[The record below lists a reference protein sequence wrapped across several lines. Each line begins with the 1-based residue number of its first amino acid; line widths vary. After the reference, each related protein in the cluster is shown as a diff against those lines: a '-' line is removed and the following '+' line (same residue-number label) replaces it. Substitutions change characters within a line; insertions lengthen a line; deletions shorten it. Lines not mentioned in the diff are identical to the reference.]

1 MDSTD
6 ILAVLREEATP
17 PRPETGAG
25 EGAAAVRLQGLNSTS
40 TKALY
45 GQEMIIRYFP
55 FRIGRM
61 ENYPNPLSEGPDL
74 LLEDHPPFHI
84 SRLHLGMERRG
95 SGIVLTDPDSSSGSI
110 VDGRLLGERRGGPA
124 EILLGAG
131 KHEIR
136 LGGTASPYQFSLY
149 VVTAGEVFGIDEE
162 VSFDDRTVPVA
173 VLYGR
178 LHQQTRMVF
187 DRFFTARPQSLELAY
202 TLINSLLTHPEA
214 IDPLYHFSA
223 LPEMYDDVIVTHSL
237 NVVIYTLKLAATLP
251 LPLPSEDRKRLA
263 LAALFHDIGMYDIPL
278 EIVNKREMVTAA
290 EFEVIKRHPVQ
301 GRAWLA
307 ESGVDNLLT
316 SVVLTHHERIDGQ
329 GYPRGV
335 KDLTEYAEVVALVDY
350 FEAITHERPQRG
362 PITPH
367 EGMRRII
374 DLKKAIFSPPLLRQ
388 FIAGFSLYP
397 AYSIVRLNSGETGQV
412 VRTNRNA
419 PLRPTIRIFF
429 DRNGKTLPE
438 GANIDLAKNS
448 TLYIARDISD
458 RVFVDQYFKL

>member
-1 MDSTD
+1 MESTD
-6 ILAVLREEATP
+6 ILAAVREEAAL
-17 PRPETGAG
+17 PRPEPGAG
-25 EGAAAVRLQGLNSTS
+25 ASAVRLQGLNSTS
-40 TKALY
+40 ARALY

-61 ENYPNPLSEGPDL
+61 ENYPNPLSTSPDL
-74 LLEDHPPFHI
+74 LLEDRPPFHI
-84 SRLHLGMERRG
+84 SRLHLALERRG
-95 SGIVLTDPDSSSGSI
+95 DHLVLRDLDSSSGSI
-110 VDGRLLGERRGGPA
+110 VDGRLLGERRGGVNEIA
-124 EILLGAG
+124 LAEGRHEIL
-131 KHEIR
+131 
-136 LGGTASPYQFSLY
+136 LGGTASPFQFALQA
-149 VVTAGEVFGIDEE
+149 VTAEEVFGIAEE
-162 VSFDDRTVPVA
+162 VPFGEGTVPVA
-173 VLYGR
+173 ALYGR

-187 DRFFTARPQSLELAY
+187 DRFFADRAQGLELAY
-202 TLINSLLTHPEA
+202 TLVNSLLAHPEA

-251 LPLPSEDRKRLA
+251 SPLPAADRKRLA
-263 LAALFHDIGMYDIPL
+263 LAALFHDIGMYDIPR
-278 EIVNKREMVTAA
+278 EIVNKREEVTAA

-301 GRAWLA
+301 GRTWLA
-307 ESGVDNLLT
+307 ESGVDDFLT
-316 SVVLTHHERIDGQ
+316 AVVLTHHERVDGQ
-329 GYPRGV
+329 GYPRGI

-374 DLKKAIFSPPLLRQ
+374 DLKKAVFSPPLLKQ

-419 PLRPTIRIFF
+419 PLRPTVRIFF
-429 DRNGKTLPE
+429 DRNGTALPA
-438 GANIDLAKNS
+438 GGTIDLAKNG
-448 TLYIARDISD
+448 TLYITRDISD
-458 RVFVDQYFKL
+458 RIFVDQYFKL